1 MADPRLTVVKMLMK
15 MDSSEAYSNLLL
27 DHVFSETDL
36 SERDKAFAAAL
47 FYGVLE
53 RRLTL
58 DYIIEKNS
66 KIPGSADGDA
76 NCQHVEAIM
85 ESSKHRLQGKLQ
97 QAAHRMVYDSVLQR

>member
-58 DYIIEKNS
+58 DYIIEKTRRS
-66 KIPGSADGDA
+66 
-76 NCQHVEAIM
+76 
-85 ESSKHRLQGKLQ
+85 RLQ
-97 QAAHRMVYDSVLQR
+97 SWIQRRLRYSAPGCTSSFTWIPCRRAPL

>member
-66 KIPGSADGDA
+66 APGCTSSFTWIPCRRAPQSTKA
-76 NCQHVEAIM
+76 
-85 ESSKHRLQGKLQ
+85 
-97 QAAHRMVYDSVLQR
+97 

>member
-66 KIPGSADGDA
+66 KIPFAKLDPA
-76 NCQHVEAIM
+76 AVEILRTGLYQLLYM
-85 ESSKHRLQGKLQ
+85 
-97 QAAHRMVYDSVLQR
+97 DSVPESAAVNESISASCRA

>member
-66 KIPGSADGDA
+66 KIPFAKLDPA
-76 NCQHVEAIM
+76 AVEIPGCT
-85 ESSKHRLQGKLQ
+85 SSFTWIPCRRAPL
-97 QAAHRMVYDSVLQR
+97 